1 MLAKL
6 GEIGGKFEVER
17 GVGENNNKYN
27 DNHSKNKGSFALAQ
41 DWLEARLSQPF
52 RWAQPQ

>member
-1 MLAKL
+1 MLATL
-6 GEIGGKFEVER
+6 GEIGGQIEVER

-27 DNHSKNKGSFALAQ
+27 NHSKNKGSFALAQ

>member
-6 GEIGGKFEVER
+6 GEIGGQIEVER

-41 DWLEARLSQPF
+41 DWL
-52 RWAQPQ
+52 